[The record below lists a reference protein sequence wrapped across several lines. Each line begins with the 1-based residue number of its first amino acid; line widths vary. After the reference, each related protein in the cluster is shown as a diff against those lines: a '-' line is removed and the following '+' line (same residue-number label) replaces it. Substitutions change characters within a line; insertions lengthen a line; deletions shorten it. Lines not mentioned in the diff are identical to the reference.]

1 MVDYSDEEMSAIGNL
16 FPGSSISNCLKEWLI
31 NIWVLKNIDGD
42 VALVGDVAAETIL
55 TKKSRIITVI
65 SK

>member
-31 NIWVLKNIDGD
+31 NTWVLKNVDID
-42 VALVGDVAAETIL
+42 VALAAETIV